1 LRKGDGLPVDGGYDP
16 LFEAEYTGK
25 GDEADWWK
33 TQTFDG
39 KRLEELGFKPK
50 SRVFRSVTQE
60 DKEAVKKAV
69 IELRRG
75 RAQMPMESR
84 NLAYYLSHHILADR
98 FTAPES
104 VYILSLVVA
113 EQKGSCDVAPVL
125 LNEREEEDSEP
136 RRDAMLETGSLME
149 MTDFFGSELSPEES
163 ALAEEL
169 MQMLNE

>member
-1 LRKGDGLPVDGGYDP
+1 
-16 LFEAEYTGK
+16 
-25 GDEADWWK
+25 
-33 TQTFDG
+33 
-39 KRLEELGFKPK
+39 
-50 SRVFRSVTQE
+50 
-60 DKEAVKKAV
+60 
-69 IELRRG
+69 
-75 RAQMPMESR
+75 
-84 NLAYYLSHHILADR
+84 
-98 FTAPES
+98 
-104 VYILSLVVA
+104 VYILSLVFA